1 MVKKSFKKWVLETLD
16 YKKIKNQ
23 GYLNEKQIQFYL
35 DNHFSGKKD
44 FSKEL
49 WNIII
54 FQKWFSK
61 YN

>member
-1 MVKKSFKKWVLETLD
+1 MGSWNLRLQ
-16 YKKIKNQ
+16 KIKNQ

-44 FSKEL
+44 FSKKL

-54 FQKWFSK
+54 FKSGFQNIINEK
-61 YN
+61 YFCK